1 MLVHFIPK
9 DLLLFII
16 SEWLDSVHDFSSF
29 DRALA
34 NKEMRYLLFANSSLP
49 PSHKLAVFNQAL
61 VTIRYGKKMIDVA
74 RWKEKR
80 FIEIKNVL
88 LQRFATLHG
97 KLLSKFILFRNETLL
112 NKITIYFSSTFASSG
127 ETLYPCKH
135 YPHSSK

>member
-34 NKEMRYLLFANSSLP
+34 NKEMRYLLFANSSFP
-49 PSHKLAVFNQAL
+49 PSHKLAVFNQSL
-61 VTIRYGKKMIDVA
+61 VTIRYDKKMIDVA

-88 LQRFATLHG
+88 LQRYNAIDQH
-97 KLLSKFILFRNETLL
+97 LLPCMGSYFQNLSFLEMKHCLIKF
-112 NKITIYFSSTFASSG
+112 STNSVIFLSMF
-127 ETLYPCKH
+127 CKWTTAGR
-135 YPHSSK
+135 